1 MKRIFTT
8 FLVILVCLVS
18 LSRSTQAQSEFV
30 VPVGGIAIIGFNADA
45 PDEFSFVC
53 LTEIPDGTRIRFTDK
68 GWTDKNK
75 FFELESILS
84 WSTPGGCSLGQ
95 IVKIVLSD
103 TVHQNNTTGEAFD
116 LSASGDQIIVYQQ
129 IGLDLHFIFAI
140 NFRNYNWQTSGDDK
154 FSSLRPPGL
163 DATNSVAI
171 DEIDNSIHTG
181 GPNFDT
187 PAKTFDSP
195 TAALASI
202 VTKENWKGS
211 DTVRQTMPTGFFSFT
226 TTAVH
231 LSEFSAET
239 GEDGAPWW
247 VLLGLVVVPV
257 AWMVLRRPKRDCC
270 ER

>member
-1 MKRIFTT
+1 MRRFFTT
-8 FLVILVCLVS
+8 FLVILVMLG
-18 LSRSTQAQSEFV
+18 FV
-30 VPVGGIAIIGFNADA
+30 ATPVRAGDILEPGDIAIIGFNSDGNTQ
-45 PDEFSFVC
+45 FSFVC
-53 LTEIPDGTRIRFTDK
+53 LKEISPGTIIYFTDN
-68 GWTDKNK
+68 GWVPTSEPPSFRSGEGKLTWN
-75 FFELESILS
+75 
-84 WSTPGGCSLGQ
+84 TPGGCQLGQ
-95 IVKIVLSD
+95 IVTINQFDLP
-103 TVHQNNTTGEAFD
+103 TTGTFQ
-116 LSASGDQIIVYQQ
+116 LSTGGDQILVYQ
-129 IGLDLHFIFAI
+129 GSDTSPNFIFAI
-140 NFRNYNWQTSGDDK
+140 NFEESDWQGSA
-154 FSSLRPPGL
+154 SSANSSARPPGL
-163 DATNSVAI
+163 DATNSVALV
-171 DEIDNSIHTG
+171 EIDNAIHTG

-211 DTVRQTMPTGFFSFT
+211 DTVRQDMPSGSFSFT

-239 GEDGAPWW
+239 GEGGAPWW